1 MSVSILVLNAGS
13 SSIKFVLFAEREG
26 ELDPV
31 VRGQIEG
38 LYTAPRFVARDGEGR
53 VLDENDLGRGH

>member
-1 MSVSILVLNAGS
+1 MSAAILVLNAGS
-13 SSIKFVLFAEREG
+13 SSIKFVLFAERGG

-38 LYTAPRFVARDGEGR
+38 LCTAPRLHAGKP
-53 VLDENDLGRGH
+53 RGGVGPSHR